1 MPSSEIYRRIRD
13 GGLPGLDKPL
23 SLPQRSF
30 YRILARTRKKMAA
43 GTLLKPDPAAPEGE
57 GFIAMLARIDDYPP
71 DRAAAARA
79 EWDREQARLSGRP
92 SESPE
97 NSADRTART
106 AG

>member
-1 MPSSEIYRRIRD
+1 VEVVRGAINAFQRGEFEAALSAFSEEVV
-13 GGLPGLDKPL
+13 
-23 SLPQRSF
+23 S
-30 YRILARTRKKMAA
+30 
-43 GTLLKPDPAAPEGE
+43 DPAAPEGE
-57 GFIAMLARIDDYPP
+57 GFIVMLARIDDYPP